1 MSSVCEEMLYAFHQH
16 QHVIVTIRSV
26 LPSLKPAAAQVDVID
41 RERSLLMT
49 MMQEQLD
56 TSRSST
62 SNVAPPPLAN
72 SHAQH
77 RAQRLQHH
85 ANKSGSLKI
94 LGKPLVSTQHCASSH
109 IQHAGV
115 GGQTMQPSSN
125 HDVRQHAAS
134 ENVQHCHTSIAADTS
149 PDISS
154 RVREIADSLESTVP
168 QCSSAETAM
177 AHLSSDSQFIPH
189 RILNHSSQDAITS
202 PDGTNDSEQ
211 PSFWEDK
218 QKLVPNLS
226 GCIEEVKLLRASLS
240 NTSVLAQD

>member
-1 MSSVCEEMLYAFHQH
+1 
-16 QHVIVTIRSV
+16 
-26 LPSLKPAAAQVDVID
+26 
-41 RERSLLMT
+41 

-56 TSRSST
+56 TSRSSI

-72 SHAQH
+72 SHAQR

-85 ANKSGSLKI
+85 ANKSGSLQI
-94 LGKPLVSTQHCASSH
+94 LGKPLVSSQRCASSR
-109 IQHAGV
+109 IQYAGV
-115 GGQTMQPSSN
+115 SGQTMQPSSN
-125 HDVRQHAAS
+125 DVRQHAAS

-154 RVREIADSLESTVP
+154 RVREIADSLECTVP

-177 AHLSSDSQFIPH
+177 AHLSSDSQFVPH
-189 RILNHSSQDAITS
+189 RILSHASQDAIPS
-202 PDGTNDSEQ
+202 PDGSNHNEQ

-226 GCIEEVKLLRASLS
+226 ACIEEVKLLRASLS